1 MPEADTAV
9 PEVITSPPFNN
20 VPLSDGLKE
29 IVMDWSVHPEA
40 AVMESV
46 ALSFAYK
53 RQVPGDAE

>member
-1 MPEADTAV
+1 
-9 PEVITSPPFNN
+9 
-20 VPLSDGLKE
+20 
-29 IVMDWSVHPEA
+29 MDWSVHPEA